1 MPETIKQQVEW
12 VDADDALPP
21 EGVGIIGALR
31 GVYPDGTPFRVSLS
45 MYFTK
50 EHHLE
55 DGTVVA
61 DCFVDSDRVVR
72 KTYSEQGSDGVTH
85 WCRWPEPPTP

>member
-1 MPETIKQQVEW
+1 M
-12 VDADDALPP
+12 
-21 EGVGIIGALR
+21 
-31 GVYPDGTPFRVSLS
+31 
-45 MYFTK
+45 
-50 EHHLE
+50 E